1 MEMKKKI
8 MKGQKLRKEQVDK
21 NMEFLREE
29 NEKRKEVKHLH
40 KMDQ

>member
-1 MEMKKKI
+1 MKKKI
-8 MKGQKLRKEQVDK
+8 MKGQKLRKEQVEK
-21 NMEFLREE
+21 NMEFMREE